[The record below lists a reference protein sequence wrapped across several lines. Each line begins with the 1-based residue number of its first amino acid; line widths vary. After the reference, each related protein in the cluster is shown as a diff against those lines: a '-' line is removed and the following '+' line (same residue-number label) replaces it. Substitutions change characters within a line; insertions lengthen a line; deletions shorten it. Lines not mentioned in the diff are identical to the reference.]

1 MLVLFLDTASKPS
14 TLALCDEER
23 TLGIASVEHT
33 KDIGIIPA
41 IERLLKKAEKTYS
54 DLTQTACVTG
64 PGGFVSLR
72 IGVAA
77 TNTLAYAL
85 DLPSAGVHLSDLWAR
100 RVRVGVRN
108 KEIPFL
114 WLHSTRRTQI
124 FARGFGTHTTQF
136 PEATLVNLE
145 EAANLRG
152 EYVGEL
158 IPGHSKVLSR
168 CTPLQGKDFPTLEET
183 LPGFLKTCDYGKQ
196 QLLPWYG
203 RDA

>member
-1 MLVLFLDTASKPS
+1 MLSLFLDTASKPS

-33 KDIGIIPA
+33 KDIGIIPT

-77 TNTLAYAL
+77 TNTLAYTL
-85 DLPSAGVHLSDLWAR
+85 DLPSAGVHLSDLWAAR
-100 RVRVGVRN
+100 IQNSEFRIQN
-108 KEIPFL
+108 YF
-114 WLHSTRRTQI
+114 WLHSTRKDQL
-124 FARGFGTHTTQF
+124 FVRGFGKHTTKF
-136 PEATLVNLE
+136 PEATLTSLE
-145 EAANLRG
+145 EARGLQG

-158 IPGHSKVLSR
+158 IPEHIGTLSHCAR
-168 CTPLQGKDFPTLEET
+168 ISEEDILPLKEA
-183 LPGFLKTCDYGKQ
+183 LPDFLKTLEYAKQ